1 MATPHTILISVQ
13 AWQQFVQNY
22 PDAAQWLV
30 LHLELPVFYLPSL
43 SPKGEPTGL
52 VITQEEALNA
62 GASAG

>member
-1 MATPHTILISVQ
+1 MTTPHTILISIQ
-13 AWQQFVQNY
+13 AWQQFIQYY

-43 SPKGEPTGL
+43 SPRGEPTGL
-52 VITQEEALNA
+52 VITPEEALHA